1 MRVKV
6 QKYNG
11 RLLGCCMTIPPEM
24 METLGVDVLSDYVE
38 LAIEK
43 TPDGLLVKRI
53 AAIEDREIVPE
64 FRKFH
69 STVNFAFLPSKVIEY
84 SSMTFRPI
92 KTFPSS

>member
-24 METLGVDVLSDYVE
+24 METLGVDALSDYVE

-53 AAIEDREIVPE
+53 DGIKDKEICPE
-64 FRKFH
+64 LRKYD
-69 STVNFAFLPSKVIEY
+69 NFMVSCSLTSCHLNAE
-84 SSMTFRPI
+84 
-92 KTFPSS
+92 

>member
-1 MRVKV
+1 MLVKV

-24 METLGVDVLSDYVE
+24 MEALGVDIWSNYIE

-53 AAIEDREIVPE
+53 DGIKNKEIIPE
-64 FRKFH
+64 FRKYD
-69 STVNFAFLPSKVIEY
+69 NFMVSCSLTTCHLNAE
-84 SSMTFRPI
+84 
-92 KTFPSS
+92 

>member
-53 AAIEDREIVPE
+53 DGIKDKEIVPE
-64 FRKFH
+64 FRKYD
-69 STVNFAFLPSKVIEY
+69 NFMANRSLITCHLNAEW
-84 SSMTFRPI
+84 
-92 KTFPSS
+92 